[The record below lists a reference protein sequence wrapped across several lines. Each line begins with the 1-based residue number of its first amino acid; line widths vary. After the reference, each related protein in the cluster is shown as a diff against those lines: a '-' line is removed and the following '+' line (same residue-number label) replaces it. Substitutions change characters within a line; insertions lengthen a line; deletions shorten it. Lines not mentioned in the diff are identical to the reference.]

1 MPRAPSTATLTVILA
16 FLAGAPALAEPGAR
30 YEIYPEPSVRRGGN
44 HWVSSAYVLDKGG
57 NRFFV
62 CTARYQFETGDKN
75 NGDCTILPA
84 ENGRPSLNSRYE
96 TQAVLGASTLQGPYY
111 PVFWFIEREKGD
123 VQFCAP
129 RHAGVCVRVG
139 LPD

>member
-1 MPRAPSTATLTVILA
+1 MPRKRSIAALA
-16 FLAGAPALAEPGAR
+16 ALLASLAAAPAVAQPGAR

-44 HWVSSAYVLDKGG
+44 HWVSSAYVLDKTG

-62 CTARYQFETGDKN
+62 CTAGYQSETGETN
-75 NGDCTILPA
+75 NGHCTILPA
-84 ENGRPSLNSRYE
+84 ENGRPSLNARYQ
-96 TQAVLGASTLQGPYY
+96 TQAVVGASSLQGPYY
-111 PVFWFIEREKGD
+111 PVFWFVEPEKGD

-129 RHAGVCVRVG
+129 RHAGVCIRFK